1 MPELLLEAM
10 SASSASSSE
19 IEVMHIEENADGSA
33 GISGSTASSS
43 SSSPSAATVQP
54 LSQPQ
59 QQQPQPQPIGIAQQ
73 PIRFNFHAVCSP
85 STWCW
90 WEPVLYALFTLH
102 SASMDREL
110 RSASLAAAASWMQ
123 RVLVRPAAALGREP
137 LPGAHVWVCAG
148 SSTSTSSAGNVGTT
162 TAGLASHVRSVGIR
176 YIRSA
181 VARAAVTVSYWP
193 SIFFPLAP
201 VRL

>member
-123 RVLVRPAAALGREP
+123 RVLVRPAAALGAAAGRSRLGLRRFQYVDEFRRQC
-137 LPGAHVWVCAG
+137 GHHDSGIGFSCA
-148 SSTSTSSAGNVGTT
+148 VGRNSLYT
-162 TAGLASHVRSVGIR
+162 
-176 YIRSA
+176 
-181 VARAAVTVSYWP
+181 
-193 SIFFPLAP
+193 
-201 VRL
+201 